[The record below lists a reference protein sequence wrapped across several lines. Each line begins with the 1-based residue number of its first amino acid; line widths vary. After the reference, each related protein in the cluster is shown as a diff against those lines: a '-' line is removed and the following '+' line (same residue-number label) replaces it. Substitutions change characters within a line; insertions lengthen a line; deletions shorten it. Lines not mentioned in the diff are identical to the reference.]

1 MAYNVRI
8 MAKAES
14 DLDSFVKYLSKDL
27 MNSNAAL
34 QLLDDFLEQKSFLV
48 DSPYMF
54 PLCPDLRLQNEGYHR
69 FIFYKNFIAL
79 YLIEENEDKS
89 EYEGTVSIMRLF
101 YAKRDYGKL
110 V

>member
-14 DLDSFVKYLSKDL
+14 DLDSFVKYLSEDL
-27 MNSNAAL
+27 MNPNA
-34 QLLDDFLEQKSFLV
+34 
-48 DSPYMF
+48 
-54 PLCPDLRLQNEGYHR
+54 DLRLQNEGYHR
-69 FIFYKNFIAL
+69 FIFSKHFIAL
-79 YLIEENEDKS
+79 LLIEENEDKS

-110 V
+110 M